1 MAETYDARTEPGWWF
16 RARHTPLRDA
26 VRGQW
31 TNSLDARQAARIAGL
46 PEPLPNF
53 IYLAVRR
60 TRLWPSERLD
70 VARELISHFADGLAS
85 GRSAEELIAKFG
97 DVERAAGLIREA
109 KLRGRPLW
117 WHAMRFA
124 VRVLFVLFAVTLV
137 VYIAWGIRFY
147 LGRPVVAHNYWKEI
161 NLARHVPEGE
171 RAWPIYRE
179 AALKLGRDDVDFE
192 CLFVGPACLRY
203 EDELKKAERHRDSI
217 ELVREGAKRARLG
230 YYWGD
235 PADRAAG
242 IAHGRPDQFSKQSAD
257 ENREL
262 FTAHL
267 AGIDLLRQLARLI
280 AGDALRAAAAG
291 DGLTA
296 RQDIESLV
304 VMAGQLME
312 PTSSLVEQL
321 VGSALFKMAMQ
332 AAGRTLYETPQV
344 WSDEDLRDLAHRI
357 AAYRASGASYSLAAD
372 RMFFDDLLQRA
383 YTDDGDGDGRMTAEG
398 VQLIVRVAGDLGW
411 LAPLRVDASSK
422 TPAQPGVSGTD
433 SVRRKTLDSLRYIAT
448 PGVAALFGSRE
459 ENRALYYKMLDE
471 MIAAHEG
478 PAWLWK
484 QVELDPL
491 VLGPPH
497 SSRTRLRYWLV
508 SLLLPA
514 VDSVFAAQEREQQIK
529 DATLVAIALELWH
542 RRHGEWPAKLDELV
556 PDLLPAVPPDRVDGQ
571 PLRYVIRDGRPILYS
586 IGGDRNDGGGV
597 APEDPASAQPYR
609 FGVYED
615 ASKDETGDWILWPAQ
630 PDRPY
635 VADPLSEEPAES
647 AP

>member
-1 MAETYDARTEPGWWF
+1 MAETYDARSEPGWWF

-26 VRGQW
+26 MRGQW
-31 TNSLDARQAARIAGL
+31 TGSLDARQAARTAGL
-46 PEPLPNF
+46 AEPLPNF
-53 IYLAVRR
+53 IDTAVRR

-97 DVERAAGLIREA
+97 DVERAARLIREA

-117 WHAMRFA
+117 WHTMRFA
-124 VRVLFVLFAVTLV
+124 LRALFVLFAVTLV

-147 LGRPVVAHNYWKEI
+147 LGQPVVAHNYWKEI

-179 AALKLGRDDVDFE
+179 AALKLGWDDVDFE
-192 CLFVGPACLRY
+192 CLFFGPECPRY
-203 EDELKKAERHRDSI
+203 EDELKKTEQHRDSI
-217 ELVREGAKRARLG
+217 ELAREGAKRARLG

-235 PADRAAG
+235 PADLAAG

-267 AGIDLLRQLARLI
+267 AGIDLLRQLTRFI

-291 DGLTA
+291 DGHTA

-304 VMAGQLME
+304 VMAEQLME

-332 AAGRTLYETPQV
+332 AACRTLYETPQV
-344 WSDEDLRDLAHRI
+344 WSNADLRDLAHRI
-357 AAYRASGASYSLAAD
+357 AAYRASAASYSLAAD

-383 YTDDGDGDGRMTAEG
+383 YTDDGEGDGRMTPEG
-398 VQLIVRVAGDLGW
+398 VQLMLRFAGDRGW
-411 LAPLRVDASSK
+411 MAPLFADESSK
-422 TPAQPGVSGTD
+422 NPAQSAVSGTG
-433 SVRRKTLDSLRYIAT
+433 SVRQKTLDSLRYIAT

-459 ENRALYYKMLDE
+459 ENRTLYYKMLDE
-471 MIAAHEG
+471 MFAAHQG

-484 QVELDPL
+484 EVELDPL
-491 VLGPPH
+491 VIGPPH
-497 SSRTRLRYWLV
+497 SSSSRMRYWLV

-514 VDSVFAAQEREQQIK
+514 IDSVFTAQEREQQIK
-529 DATLVAIALELWH
+529 DATLVAIALELWR
-542 RRHGEWPAKLDELV
+542 RRHGTWPAKLDELV

-571 PLRYVIRDGRPILYS
+571 PLRYVVRDGHPILYS
-586 IGGDRNDGGGV
+586 IGRDRDDDGGV
-597 APEDPASAQPYR
+597 SPEDPASAQPFRY
-609 FGVYED
+609 GVYEC
-615 ASKDETGDWILWPAQ
+615 ASKDETGDWILWPPQ

-635 VADPLSEEPAES
+635 EADPFGEEPAES
-647 AP
+647 EP